1 MHNHATF
8 ILLSLLASGE
18 GIFARPHDHSPVH
31 RHHVRNGLIL
41 PRVDGNGTS
50 TNNTQVPVPV
60 PPPATSRKASSSL
73 YSASHTSSA
82 PLTSRP
88 PASQTASSAPA
99 ASTTPAA
106 QKTVSNGEVA
116 TGLAVGT
123 IVAAGVGGGYLLL
136 AGQYFSM
143 AAGSV
148 AQVTGAGASGLASG
162 LSSLSGPEPQQ
173 VDKPEDPPED
183 NGDQNQPTPSVQNT
197 DQPFSTSLPLDLP
210 TTSSVFSYTFTTSQ
224 ASATSS
230 AAPAPKY
237 IIVPDSKG
245 KATDFEAVE
254 SSLSGSVGSSLVT
267 VEDDEDK
274 STLFLAAPLSPQQAK
289 DLETKPGVGA
299 VTEDIDLGDMN
310 KLVAEEPYNPA
321 DAAGPSVPPPALTK
335 DPLKLAK
342 QPQKIVR
349 QSGYDVETE
358 NPTKPSHED
367 AGELSV
373 LSQEPGKPRGSTF
386 AYDEVAGQGIT
397 VYILG
402 TGMNLNSPDI
412 QDAVGTKDFIFAP
425 GSAETKVDD
434 YPLIGYPD
442 GTCMASK
449 IFGPKYGVAKKAN
462 VVMVKLSGGS
472 GLMGMITMT
481 EMLTA
486 LAMVKNDITTRKL
499 KGKAV
504 VNLSYT
510 TPMSDPEAIAAYK
523 EILVKMMDDDIVL
536 VAPTGISNNN
546 NGSEANDQYPAAFA
560 KDTALIAVSGVN
572 GKGARMDWSPGS
584 EKDGVTAAAP
594 VTGRCAYKNLD
605 PKSKDTKKQQD
616 ISRLYY
622 SDGVAAATV
631 AGVAAGLMAQADYT
645 TQLQVPGKVAANVK
659 ELVQGLAWVRAEGGP
674 PVAWNGVAPYGNACV
689 LNKRQD
695 GGDSCSAAPSAAP
708 TAAPT
713 AAPSAPATLPPKPT
727 YNVPGT
733 WKKQYEGDVNYSFD
747 YTTSSGSA
755 SDGYTGD
762 DPLSWCLG
770 KCTDA
775 CVSVFL
781 TRVNQKQTSGYN
793 TYFICNQYDKVWS
806 NDFLQKLS
814 SSDYDA
820 GIALE

>member
-1 MHNHATF
+1 MRNHTTF

-31 RHHVRNGLIL
+31 RHHVRNGLIF
-41 PRVDGNGTS
+41 PRADGNGTS

-60 PPPATSRKASSSL
+60 APPATSRKASSSL
-73 YSASHTSSA
+73 YSASHTPSASGSHTSSA
-82 PLTSRP
+82 PLSSRP
-88 PASQTASSAPA
+88 PASQTASSAPP

-106 QKTVSNGEVA
+106 EKTVSNGEVA
-116 TGLAVGT
+116 TGLAIGT
-123 IVAAGVGGGYLLL
+123 VVAAGVGGGYLLL

-148 AQVTGAGASGLASG
+148 ATVTGASGIASG

-183 NGDQNQPTPSVQNT
+183 NGDKNQPTPSVQRT
-197 DQPFSTSLPLDLP
+197 DQPFSTSLPLELP
-210 TTSSVFSYTFTTSQ
+210 TDTSSIPFSSTFTTSQ

-230 AAPAPKY
+230 GMPKY

-245 KATDFEAVE
+245 KATDFDSVE
-254 SSLSGSVGSSLVT
+254 SSLTNSAGSNLVT

-274 STLFLAAPLSPQQAK
+274 STLFLTAPLSPQEAK

-310 KLVAEEPYNPA
+310 KMVAEEPYNPA

-335 DPLKLAK
+335 DPLALAK

-349 QSGYDVETE
+349 QQGYDVETE
-358 NPTKPSHED
+358 NPAKPSHED
-367 AGELSV
+367 AGELATI
-373 LSQEPGKPRGSTF
+373 SQEPGTGRASTF
-386 AYDEVAGQGIT
+386 AYDEVAGQGVT

-425 GSAETKVDD
+425 GSAETKTDD
-434 YPLIGYPD
+434 DPLIGYPD

-472 GLMGMITMT
+472 GAMGMITMT

-486 LAMVKNDITTRKL
+486 LAMVKNDITTKKL

-572 GKGARMDWSPGS
+572 GKGARMNWSPGS

-605 PKSKDTKKQQD
+605 PKSKGGVTKSQD

-631 AGVAAGLMAQADYT
+631 AGVAAGLMAQAEYT
-645 TQLQVPGKVAANVK
+645 TQLQVKGKVAANVK
-659 ELVQGLAWVRAEGGP
+659 ELVAGLAWVRAEGST
-674 PVAWNGVAPYGNACV
+674 PVVWNGVRPYGNACAIG
-689 LNKRQD
+689 KRQ
-695 GGDSCSAAPSAAP
+695 
-708 TAAPT
+708 
-713 AAPSAPATLPPKPT
+713 
-727 YNVPGT
+727 
-733 WKKQYEGDVNYSFD
+733 E
-747 YTTSSGSA
+747 
-755 SDGYTGD
+755 
-762 DPLSWCLG
+762 
-770 KCTDA
+770 
-775 CVSVFL
+775 
-781 TRVNQKQTSGYN
+781 
-793 TYFICNQYDKVWS
+793 
-806 NDFLQKLS
+806 
-814 SSDYDA
+814 
-820 GIALE
+820 